1 MAGFLRVRSA
11 KRGDPKH
18 EFYVSEVEARVRK
31 ELYHVIDETPVSAP
45 RPVKYVVP
53 KSGGTTEEGEA

>member
-1 MAGFLRVRSA
+1 MAGFVRVRSA

-18 EFYVSEVEARVRK
+18 EFYVSEVEARVRE
-31 ELYHVIDETPVSAP
+31 ELYHVVDGKPVSSP

>member
-1 MAGFLRVRSA
+1 MAGFVRVRSA

-18 EFYVSEVEARVRK
+18 EFYVSEVEARVRS
-31 ELYHVIDETPVSAP
+31 ELYDVLDKTPVASP
-45 RPVKYVVP
+45 RPVKYVVK